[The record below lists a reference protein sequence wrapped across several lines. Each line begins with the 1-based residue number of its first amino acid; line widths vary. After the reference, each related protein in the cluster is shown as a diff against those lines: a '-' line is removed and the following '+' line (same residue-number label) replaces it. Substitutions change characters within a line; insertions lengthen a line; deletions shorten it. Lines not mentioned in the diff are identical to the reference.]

1 MASIL
6 EDLKGTFRD
15 SFKLLEQIVVI
26 TAGVFV
32 INNIFLNLVG
42 FRLEPWFA
50 LHGSFL
56 EALIFPWS
64 FVSYMFLHASF
75 FHILFNMLWLYWIGK
90 LIVEYLGIRKFA
102 TIYFMGGMLG
112 GLAYVLAFNIFEFMG
127 IPMGGRLIGASA
139 GVMSVVVAA
148 GVLLPD
154 YEIRLFLFGNVKLKY
169 IALAS
174 FVLTT
179 LLDFSVNTGGKLAHA
194 GGALFGFMYIRQLR
208 SGTDMSINF
217 FKFIDLLKSPFKKK
231 PNMRVVRDEPKKRSV
246 PSSSKKSAI
255 SSEEKQRK
263 TDLILDKISKSGYDS
278 LTAEEKDFL
287 FHISDRD

>member
-1 MASIL
+1 
-6 EDLKGTFRD
+6 
-15 SFKLLEQIVVI
+15 
-26 TAGVFV
+26 
-32 INNIFLNLVG
+32 
-42 FRLEPWFA
+42 
-50 LHGSFL
+50 
-56 EALIFPWS
+56 
-64 FVSYMFLHASF
+64 
-75 FHILFNMLWLYWIGK
+75 MLWLYWIGK